1 MSTKTKAVIYVL
13 ICVALWALIPV
24 VSKLGQTNLDNHQF
38 LFWSSAVSFLAFLG
52 TTIAVKQV
60 KTFLSYKISDWIKAA
75 FLGFLGTYLYYILLY
90 FGYAKTRG
98 LEILVLQYSWPI
110 FIVLL
115 STVILK
121 ERLNLRRGLS
131 ILLGFSGVAL
141 VLTKGSFAQVRLD
154 NYLVDG
160 LVLVAAFVFGLFSV
174 LSKKIRLE
182 QYTLL
187 TIYFLTATV
196 AALISMLLLSQF
208 AWPIKNALLPI
219 LVNGL
224 FVNGFSYIFWIKALK
239 AAEASFV
246 APFVFLTPVLAA
258 VYLIVFFQEPLLP
271 VYGIGL
277 ATVVVAGLLNR

>member
-1 MSTKTKAVIYVL
+1 
-13 ICVALWALIPV
+13 
-24 VSKLGQTNLDNHQF
+24 
-38 LFWSSAVSFLAFLG
+38 
-52 TTIAVKQV
+52 
-60 KTFLSYKISDWIKAA
+60 
-75 FLGFLGTYLYYILLY
+75 
-90 FGYAKTRG
+90 
-98 LEILVLQYSWPI
+98 SWPI

-208 AWPIKNALLPI
+208 AWPIKNALLLI

-258 VYLIVFFQEPLLP
+258 VYLIVFFQESLLP